1 MIFKPGQFK
10 NFLVEMKRLSK
21 TTNFR
26 QPLNKNL
33 NAILAF
39 LHSYDP
45 YISAGVAL
53 IMTAEI
59 IDRD

>member
-10 NFLVEMKRLSK
+10 NFLSEMKRLSK

-39 LHSYDP
+39 LHSYQIFMLQSSSCLKGDNP
-45 YISAGVAL
+45 
-53 IMTAEI
+53 
-59 IDRD
+59 